1 MPPGY
6 NTGGHGIFFS
16 EGMRVKTLLK
26 SIVGLGKDGLK
37 AAADVLLP
45 RLCIVCGC
53 RLNRSERH
61 LCLVCRA
68 NMPLTYFWERSH
80 NEMADRLNR
89 LIEGN
94 IESYLSD
101 GARERYAYA
110 TALFF
115 YDGSGDYRRIPHQLK
130 YHGNLSLGRDFGRI
144 LGRRLKEAE
153 HFMDVDM
160 VIPVPLHWTRKWKR
174 GYNQA
179 EVIAVEVADVLG
191 VRMQTDFLKRTKR
204 TRTQTKIDPAKKS
217 ENVKDAFTADLR
229 AIMKS
234 RCHHILIIDDV
245 FTSGSTLYACF
256 SALREVF
263 PPDVRISIA
272 TLGFVG
278 GA

>member
-1 MPPGY
+1 MKER
-6 NTGGHGIFFS
+6 TSFRKIAD
-16 EGMRVKTLLK
+16 RVA
-26 SIVGLGKDGLK
+26 SGLK

-45 RLCIVCGC
+45 RVCVVCEC
-53 RLNRSERH
+53 RLNRSEKH

-80 NEMADRLNR
+80 NEMADRLN
-89 LIEGN
+89 LQIEGN
-94 IESYLSD
+94 IESYLSE

-130 YHGNLSLGRDFGRI
+130 YHGNLSMGRDFGRI
-144 LGRRLKEAE
+144 LGRRIMEAE
-153 HFMDVDM
+153 QFMDVDM

-217 ENVKDAFTADLR
+217 ENVKDAFTADMR

-234 RCHHILIIDDV
+234 KCHHILIIDDV
-245 FTSGSTLYACF
+245 FTSGSTLGECF
-256 SALREVF
+256 RALRSVL
-263 PPDVRISIA
+263 PISVRISIA
-272 TLGFVG
+272 TLAYVG